1 MQKGST
7 NAEPGYSLREYLLT
21 LRLANKLADLRVAN
35 ANQSCDGVATLGENR
50 QGPMT
55 KNKRDPRK
63 RVSFV
68 WQRNLD
74 SNQEQRSQRPVC
86 YPYTIPPLPLRPY
99 ILSQR
104 FAFVKCFLKVFCTV
118 LKKAA

>member
-1 MQKGST
+1 MTPDWEFAREVEK
-7 NAEPGYSLREYLLT
+7 AEPGYSLREYLLT

-63 RVSFV
+63 RVYN
-68 WQRNLD
+68 R
-74 SNQEQRSQRPVC
+74 
-86 YPYTIPPLPLRPY
+86 
-99 ILSQR
+99 
-104 FAFVKCFLKVFCTV
+104 
-118 LKKAA
+118 